1 MTMRQPI
8 SRPPRLASALLAF
21 VADQKERSF
30 LIGDLAEEFHDVG
43 LDRGWRAAS
52 RWYWSQT
59 LRSTAPLIVARLTS
73 EQTTRSV
80 GATIVGFVTAIASA
94 TIFGAILNAILGFR
108 SDATLGTIAMV
119 VTACALVS
127 STCAGWAST
136 WASGGL
142 RRRTM
147 MLIGLVVVVPDIVYA
162 VRSPGAHELPWT
174 LLPLSLAIIAT
185 CAGLAF
191 GGRSEIVDQ
200 EFKLL
205 IARPFVPPFAARQI
219 VERRLGRDHGTWRRR
234 LDHLRMANSK
244 VSGSFLE
251 KMPCNG
257 MCCRVFS

>member
-162 VRSPGAHELPWT
+162 VRSPGAHELP
-174 LLPLSLAIIAT
+174 
-185 CAGLAF
+185 F